1 MSMATTPEGPR
12 VESRHAER
20 VSEVRPEDGIGRQ
33 REAEVVSRQSPE
45 RYTEKVEKAPSS
57 SPKKKFSTKS
67 RSTSFIDGEEKRG
80 IRAEGLQE
88 LLQEVYDKFR
98 RCSAQLREAD
108 RGQLLVPGS
117 NAGAEDTDL
126 GDTWQEVEW
135 LRQAVVG
142 MHSHLLLAQKRQ
154 HVLEKKCKEFQ
165 EKIAEAR
172 SGGAPKP
179 VFLLT
184 QANASYGPATNAVES
199 GPEGDRLEES
209 PAGVALANMPCS
221 YTINHTTSTPRGRP
235 PVTVQPPAQIRAASA
250 PQVGLHQRQMLPKS
264 HASASEL
271 ALASPRW
278 TGQAAQ
284 TYVPVYA
291 ASPNFLPLAS
301 RRIPMTS
308 FEGSTIFF
316 PSPQSA
322 GTESPA
328 QGVRAWLSSP
338 RLAPA
343 TPVPP
348 LTPPVPLTPLASPR
362 LGTPRLA
369 PRCAPVTAPVTA
381 SPAAT
386 PPVPGPGSSRVQSLR
401 SQRFFRHWL
410 QSYKLLQLCRR
421 RASSAANS
429 PGIVAAFHAWCSY
442 GRARQAKE
450 QLRRT
455 AQRFRRRQ
463 LLRKTL
469 RRFQGGVEE
478 ARDAE
483 TRAGRFHG
491 LKAGQLTKQLF
502 GSWQQLALEVLR
514 AEALSGFQ
522 LYQGWRRG
530 KIAAQATARTVV
542 LSSQVDEF
550 QPCDLLIYFRVVGH
564 VVDRSHQRMQ
574 SIKRC
579 LDTFKSFIDMRRRT
593 AAARAALHR
602 STRRRRRSG
611 AVGAWRAR
619 SVELR
624 SARRQDEMTAMAHHT
639 RCPAREHL
647 QHSSGTLEF
656 G

>member
-1 MSMATTPEGPR
+1 MRVSSACSETGDDADTRSEGGTTGATPLESENSERPTGRERPVRKSLSEGMSTLREGAVKDLGNAPWSQSAEAEAEEQQDWQTRWRRQSLEDPERGEEAETEAASQEERPLGDGQELASEVKLVSIPQTEVPVLPAPGEARRSTVSRSSVASQVSRIESLEESLPYAEQKKEVPQLPTPVESSSARRKTIVGVPGEVLPRDLKEKLMSMATTPEGPR

-172 SGGAPKP
+172 SGGVSAKRPADHSTLSAPK
-179 VFLLT
+179 
-184 QANASYGPATNAVES
+184 
-199 GPEGDRLEES
+199 REES

-386 PPVPGPGSSRVQSLR
+386 PPVPGPGLGGLLYGSLPAPN
-401 SQRFFRHWL
+401 L
-410 QSYKLLQLCRR
+410 QGSWSVPH
-421 RASSAANS
+421 ASPPMSLAYPSLN
-429 PGIVAAFHAWCSY
+429 
-442 GRARQAKE
+442 
-450 QLRRT
+450 
-455 AQRFRRRQ
+455 
-463 LLRKTL
+463 
-469 RRFQGGVEE
+469 
-478 ARDAE
+478 
-483 TRAGRFHG
+483 
-491 LKAGQLTKQLF
+491 F
-502 GSWQQLALEVLR
+502 GS
-514 AEALSGFQ
+514 
-522 LYQGWRRG
+522 
-530 KIAAQATARTVV
+530 
-542 LSSQVDEF
+542 LSSTT
-550 QPCDLLIYFRVVGH
+550 
-564 VVDRSHQRMQ
+564 RSPH
-574 SIKRC
+574 
-579 LDTFKSFIDMRRRT
+579 
-593 AAARAALHR
+593 
-602 STRRRRRSG
+602 
-611 AVGAWRAR
+611 
-619 SVELR
+619 
-624 SARRQDEMTAMAHHT
+624 
-639 RCPAREHL
+639 
-647 QHSSGTLEF
+647 
-656 G
+656 